1 MSASYAIVI
10 SLVVCILAAA
20 LEGVCAGK
28 GVRAYFE
35 ELRFPPYSPPLWF
48 WYIIGGLYYGVFFF
62 VIYRLLRLE
71 NGGSLNRS
79 TLILILFMMTV
90 NALWNYVFFRARN
103 LYLGFVVGSIAPIV
117 DVVLFICVVQ
127 LDRMAAWSL
136 VPYLLYRVYAVWW
149 GYGLWKLNC
158 RVA

>member
-1 MSASYAIVI
+1 MNDFLRRFTLASY
-10 SLVVCILAAA
+10 LVA
-20 LEGVCAGK
+20 LT
-28 GVRAYFE
+28 
-35 ELRFPPYSPPLWF
+35 
-48 WYIIGGLYYGVFFF
+48 F
-62 VIYRLLRLE
+62 V
-71 NGGSLNRS
+71 
-79 TLILILFMMTV
+79 
-90 NALWNYVFFRARN
+90 
-103 LYLGFVVGSIAPIV
+103 IAPIV